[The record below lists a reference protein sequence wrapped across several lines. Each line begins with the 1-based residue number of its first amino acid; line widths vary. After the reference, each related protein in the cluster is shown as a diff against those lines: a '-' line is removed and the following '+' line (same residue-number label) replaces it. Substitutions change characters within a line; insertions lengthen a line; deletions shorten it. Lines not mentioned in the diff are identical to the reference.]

1 MIYHPFLQ
9 MGGKINKDQR
19 VQKPFNV
26 NLTIPKTER
35 HSEKP
40 WFSKLTSEEII
51 LDLRTRSNIWRI
63 TMGDSKTTQQNK
75 WQSDNVQNPKF
86 RTEIKMTQPN

>member
-1 MIYHPFLQ
+1 MEKVQTRNRTLAKSWTLSIGKREKKTFHFRFEPMIYHPFLQ

-26 NLTIPKTER
+26 NLTIPKTRR

-51 LDLRTRSNIWRI
+51 LDFRTRFNI
-63 TMGDSKTTQQNK
+63 
-75 WQSDNVQNPKF
+75 
-86 RTEIKMTQPN
+86 